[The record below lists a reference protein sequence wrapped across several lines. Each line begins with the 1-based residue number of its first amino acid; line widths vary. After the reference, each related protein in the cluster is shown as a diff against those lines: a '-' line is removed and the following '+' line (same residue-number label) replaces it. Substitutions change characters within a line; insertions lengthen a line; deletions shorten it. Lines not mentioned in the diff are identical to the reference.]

1 MLAAGEN
8 RLTKRGKVLSV
19 LLDEMR
25 ATQIGVVGSPS
36 DTTEITLDIL
46 ESAEAQRIRGQMVYL
61 VLPHADCRIAILG
74 QISRVE
80 TQNRWHQDMAFR
92 GIIKRQGSLPHLSGR
107 ADVRT
112 ATLTVQA
119 AFTIDVD
126 DDGEEFCAEDML
138 GTSPSTGAK
147 VYSVRDEVLTAL
159 LEKYADELIYLGTVF
174 GTPVKMPFTLRHFGK
189 GAGGAG
195 EAYHIGVFGRTG
207 SGKSGLA
214 AYLLLAYARH
224 REMGLLFIDPQG
236 QFSSDRDLPFPLH
249 RAVRGLGRDVRTYR
263 VATQV
268 RLGDNAKQFTELL
281 QKAGFYRFLG
291 IKNADNQEIA
301 VEVLYAAV
309 RKALT
314 DAKAKLDTAPPDL
327 LTRSLQNLVDDTKG
341 LERIYTGKER
351 REQLAER
358 LRSVLVDPEEL
369 ADLGKLWTTA
379 LDLFQTV
386 DSRGNQRTPLWSIV
400 TSVIRAS
407 ENEADSQPIVFLDIS
422 GEGTAFKDDEEI
434 KALLLREIATALDVE
449 GGKAFQEGRRLN
461 CLVALDEAHRY
472 VRSYTRGDDTSE
484 MAQLTKKFVDAVRT
498 TRKYGL
504 GYMFITQTLASLHRE
519 IIGQL
524 RLNAFGYGLTMG
536 SELAMLEEIVG
547 DKEAISLYK
556 SFVDPQSRRE
566 FPFMFTGPA
575 SPLSFT
581 GMPLFVQMYTKYAD
595 FAAANPWAAAASAE
609 GNGVSAAPLPTVR
622 TFGSA
627 EAFQKARNADFD

>member
-1 MLAAGEN
+1 MLLAADN
-8 RLTKRGKVLSV
+8 RVNTRGKVLAT

-25 ATQIGVVGSPS
+25 STQIGVVGSPS
-36 DTTEITLDIL
+36 DTTEITIDIL
-46 ESAEAQRIRGQMVYL
+46 ESAEASRIRGQMVYL
-61 VLPHADCRIAILG
+61 VLPHAGCRIAILG

-80 TQNRWHQDMAFR
+80 TQNRWHEDMAFR
-92 GIIKRQGSLPHLSGR
+92 GIIKRQGALPHLSGR

-119 AFTIDVD
+119 AFTIDVN

-138 GTSPSTGAK
+138 GTSPGTGAK
-147 VYSVRDEVLTAL
+147 VFAVRDEVLSTL
-159 LEKYADELIYLGTVF
+159 LEKHRDELVYLGNVF

-189 GAGGAG
+189 GEGGAG
-195 EAYHIGVFGRTG
+195 EAYHIGVFGKTG

-224 REMGLLFIDPQG
+224 RQMGLLFIDPQG

-249 RAVRGLGRDVRTYR
+249 RALRAAGRDVR
-263 VATQV
+263 VFKLAKEV
-268 RLGDNAKQFTELL
+268 RLAKDADAFCALL
-281 QKAGFYRFLG
+281 NKAGFFQQIG
-291 IKNADNQEIA
+291 IKNAENRDMAAEAMGACVRAALKGGKGGIDEAPADLMPLALQ
-301 VEVLYAAV
+301 VLV
-309 RKALT
+309 G
-314 DAKAKLDTAPPDL
+314 DARLM
-327 LTRSLQNLVDDTKG
+327 
-341 LERIYTGKER
+341 ERIYTGQAR
-351 REQLAER
+351 REQLADYIR
-358 LRSVLVDPEEL
+358 GVLAEPEECERVRT
-369 ADLGKLWTTA
+369 KFWQPS
-379 LDLFQTV
+379 LDLFQKM
-386 DSRGNQRTPLWSIV
+386 DSQGNERIGLWNIV
-400 TSVIRAS
+400 TSVISA
-407 ENEADSQPIVFLDIS
+407 NEQDAQPIVFLDIS

-434 KALLLREIATALDVE
+434 KAMLLKEIANALNVQ
-449 GGKAFQEGRRLN
+449 GGEAFQAGRRLN

-536 SELAMLEEIVG
+536 SELAQLEEIVG
-547 DKEAISLYK
+547 DPEALSLYK

-581 GMPLFVQMYTKYAD
+581 GMPLFVQMFTD
-595 FAAANPWAAAASAE
+595 FEEFRKANPWADDGSDMSAAAPP
-609 GNGVSAAPLPTVR
+609 APFTTAR
-622 TFGSA
+622 GFASD
-627 EAFQKARNADFD
+627 EAFQKARTADFD